1 MPKPARVLL
10 AEADSISTQLLSF
23 SLEREGF
30 EVVKARG
37 GLDALR
43 LAREQQV
50 DIVVSEVLLENI
62 DGLELC
68 RRLRSGWNTQR
79 IPILLVTSLGSSE
92 ERIAGLTAGAD
103 DYLVKPYDVR
113 ELMIRLNHLVDTY
126 SNCYQVN
133 PLTKLPG
140 SQVIQAYVDK
150 TCQGS
155 NPWALLQ
162 IDINHFGAYNK
173 IFGYDEGDTVLK
185 SVADLLRLAVLRD
198 DREPV
203 FLGHEGRDDFTVIV
217 RPERVDEV
225 CNGIL
230 SRFEKQSANFYPAEH
245 REASHQIWIDRQ
257 GNARV
262 EQPIGLSIGVVTDRL
277 CDSLSYLEL
286 KEAAESVLNRA
297 KMERQ
302 SGVFTNRRHLVGK
315 LAQMRRGN
323 QSSQRPA

>member
-1 MPKPARVLL
+1 
-10 AEADSISTQLLSF
+10 
-23 SLEREGF
+23 
-30 EVVKARG
+30 
-37 GLDALR
+37 
-43 LAREQQV
+43 
-50 DIVVSEVLLENI
+50 
-62 DGLELC
+62 
-68 RRLRSGWNTQR
+68 
-79 IPILLVTSLGSSE
+79 
-92 ERIAGLTAGAD
+92 
-103 DYLVKPYDVR
+103 
-113 ELMIRLNHLVDTY
+113 MIRLNHLVDTY

-133 PLTKLPG
+133 ALTRLPG
-140 SQVIQAYVDK
+140 SQVIQAYIDK
-150 TCQGS
+150 TCQS
-155 NPWALLQ
+155 NSSWALLQ

-185 SVADLLRLAVLRD
+185 SVADLLRLIILRD
-198 DREPV
+198 DPEPV
-203 FLGHEGRDDFTVIV
+203 FLGHEGRDDFTAII
-217 RPERVDEV
+217 RPERVNEV
-225 CNGIL
+225 CNEIL

-262 EQPIGLSIGVVTDRL
+262 EQPIGLSIGVVTDGL